1 MSAKTSL
8 ITGANSGIGYATAE
22 GLASQGHHV
31 IMVCRDAQRG
41 AAARQAIMQQTGSTK
56 VDLLIADLSS
66 AKDIVRLAKQVKE
79 SYGSLDVL
87 INNAGGVFNRY
98 QTNDEGFEQTFAVN
112 YLAPF
117 LLTRLLL
124 PLLKKAEA
132 GRIIHVASI
141 MQAKQFD
148 PEDAAHPAASSY
160 RSMHAYKLAKT
171 AVLMMTYRLARE
183 LSSSGVTVNALHPG
197 VIYTPQS
204 VRSVPAFAR
213 PLLKL
218 FMQSPQQ
225 GAHTSIYLATSE
237 EVGTTTGQFFKVMQV
252 ARTVAVTMDVDK
264 QNELHEKSMQ
274 WMAAY
279 LEASSQ

>member
-1 MSAKTSL
+1 MDTKTIL

-22 GLASQGHHV
+22 GLASQGHQV
-31 IMVCRDAQRG
+31 IMVCRDPKRG
-41 AAARQAIMQQTGSTK
+41 AAAQQAIIKQTGNAK
-56 VDLLIADLSS
+56 IDLLIADLSS
-66 AKDIVRLAKQVKE
+66 AKEIARLAQQVKQRYDKLE
-79 SYGSLDVL
+79 VL
-87 INNAGGVFNRY
+87 INNAGGLFSRY
-98 QTNDEGFEQTFAVN
+98 ETNDEGFEMTFAVN

-124 PLLKKAEA
+124 PKLQEAGA
-132 GRIIHVASI
+132 GRIVNVASI

-148 PEDAAHPAASSY
+148 LEAAAHPTAAAY

-171 AVLMMTYRLARE
+171 AVLMMTYRMASE
-183 LSSSGVTVNALHPG
+183 LSGSGVTVNALHPG

-204 VRSVPAFAR
+204 ARTAPAFAR
-213 PLLKL
+213 PLMKL

-225 GAHTSIYLATSE
+225 GARTSIYLAISD
-237 EVGTTTGQFFKVMQV
+237 EVSGATGKFYKSMKV
-252 ARTVAVTMDVDK
+252 APTVAIASNVDK

-279 LEASSQ
+279 LGEHR

>member
-22 GLASQGHHV
+22 GLASQGHHI
-31 IMVCRDAQRG
+31 IMVCRDAKRG
-41 AAARQAIMQQTGSTK
+41 AAAQQAIIGQTGNAK

-66 AKDIVRLAKQVKE
+66 AKEIARLAQQVKE
-79 SYGSLDVL
+79 RYDKLDVL
-87 INNAGGVFNRY
+87 INNAGGLFSRY
-98 QTNDEGFEQTFAVN
+98 ETNDEGFELTFAVN

-124 PLLKKAEA
+124 PKLQEVGA
-132 GRIIHVASI
+132 GRIVNVASI

-148 PEDAAHPAASSY
+148 LEAAAHPSTSAY
-160 RSMHAYKLAKT
+160 RSMQAYKLAKT
-171 AVLMMTYRLARE
+171 AVLMMTYHMAGE
-183 LSSSGVTVNALHPG
+183 LSDSGVTVNALHPG

-204 VRSVPAFAR
+204 ARTAPAFAR
-213 PLLKL
+213 PLMKL

-225 GAHTSIYLATSE
+225 GARTSIYLATSD
-237 EVGTTTGQFFKVMQV
+237 EVKGATGKFYKSMKV
-252 ARTVAVTMDVDK
+252 ARTVAIASNVNK
-264 QNELHEKSMQ
+264 QNELHEKSRL

-279 LEASSQ
+279 LGDHTL